1 MRVAGY
7 RIGSVVAAGTLAL
20 VACSGRAGDFMA
32 DDGSTSGSS
41 DGGDSDGGGNIT
53 GAPNPTT
60 ANPTTASPTTANPT
74 TANPTTA
81 DPTTADPTT
90 VSTTMTTD
98 TTVDPDTTA
107 TATEADTGE
116 SSTGAVPPSP
126 LAHYQLRVEN
136 TWSEATHPGAVPFD
150 AHFSW
155 FGGATHRDT
164 WHLWALGEFT
174 SPGMTQMA
182 EIGPTDILL
191 GEVQVAINDG
201 HVWSPL
207 SWQHWFCPASTMM
220 PECGQKTVEFDIS
233 LEFPLVTLVSM
244 VGPSPDLFVGVSGL
258 PLVIDGQWVE
268 EQVID
273 IRPFDGGTRSDKD
286 FSMNGTLQ
294 EPPLPIS
301 KITSLAD
308 HPIGPGTLGTMTF
321 KRLL

>member
-1 MRVAGY
+1 MRVAGE
-7 RIGSVVAAGTLAL
+7 RIGAVAPIIVL
-20 VACSGRAGDFMA
+20 VIAACSGRAGDFMA
-32 DDGSTSGSS
+32 DEDSTSGSS

-53 GAPNPTT
+53 GVTN
-60 ANPTTASPTTANPT
+60 PTTANPT

-81 DPTTADPTT
+81 EPTT
-90 VSTTMTTD
+90 VPTTITTMTTD

-116 SSTGAVPPSP
+116 SSTGALPPSP
-126 LAHYQLRVEN
+126 LAHYRLSVVN

-155 FGGATHRDT
+155 FGGATHDAA

-191 GEVQVAINDG
+191 SEVQVGINAG

-207 SWQHWFCPASTMM
+207 SWQHWFCPPSTVM
-220 PECGQKTVEFDIS
+220 PECGQKIVEFDIS

-258 PLVIDGQWVE
+258 PLVVDGQWVE

-301 KITSLAD
+301 KIKSLAD

-321 KRLL
+321 ERLF

>member
-1 MRVAGY
+1 MRVAGE
-7 RIGSVVAAGTLAL
+7 RIGPMMGAGAL
-20 VACSGRAGDFMA
+20 VLVILNACSGRAGDFNNNA
-32 DDGSTSGSS
+32 DEDSTSGSS
-41 DGGDSDGGGNIT
+41 DAGDSDGGGNIT
-53 GAPNPTT
+53 GVTNQTTASPTTSDPTT
-60 ANPTTASPTTANPT
+60 ANPTTASPTTAS
-74 TANPTTA
+74 
-81 DPTTADPTT
+81 PTT
-90 VSTTMTTD
+90 VPTTMTTD
-98 TTVDPDTTA
+98 PTVDPDTTA

-116 SSTGAVPPSP
+116 SSTGALPPSP
-126 LAHYQLRVEN
+126 VAHYRLSVVN
-136 TWSEATHPGAVPFD
+136 SWSEATHPGAVPFD

-155 FGGATHRDT
+155 FGGATHDDT

-191 GEVQVAINDG
+191 SEVQAAING
-201 HVWSPL
+201 GQAWSPL
-207 SWQHWFCPASTMM
+207 SWQHWFCPPSTMM
-220 PECGQKTVEFDIS
+220 PECGQKIVEFDIS

-258 PLVIDGQWVE
+258 PLLVDGQWVE

-301 KITSLAD
+301 KIKSLAD

-321 KRLL
+321 ERLF

>member
-1 MRVAGY
+1 MIKG
-7 RIGSVVAAGTLAL
+7 VVCADVLAL
-20 VACSGRAGDFMA
+20 ALACSGRAGDFMA
-32 DDGSTSGSS
+32 GEDSTSGSS
-41 DGGDSDGGGNIT
+41 DAGDSDVGGNIT
-53 GAPNPTT
+53 GVTS
-60 ANPTTASPTTANPT
+60 PTTASPTTASPT
-74 TANPTTA
+74 TASPTTA
-81 DPTTADPTT
+81 EPTT
-90 VSTTMTTD
+90 VPTTVPTTMTTD
-98 TTVDPDTTA
+98 PTIDPDTTA

-116 SSTGAVPPSP
+116 SSTGASPPTA
-126 LAHYQLRVEN
+126 LAHYRLSVVN
-136 TWSEATHPGAVPFD
+136 SWSEATHPGAVPFD

-155 FGGATHRDT
+155 FGGATHDDA

-191 GEVQVAINDG
+191 SEVQVGINAG

-207 SWQHWFCPASTMM
+207 SWQHWFCPPSTVM
-220 PECGQKTVEFDIS
+220 PECGQKIVEFDIS

-258 PLVIDGQWVE
+258 PLVVDGQWVE

-301 KITSLAD
+301 KIMSLAD

-321 KRLL
+321 ERLF